1 MGSGICICIPPPQII
16 LLWVAQELPSVDHCV
31 RRAWDMGEGWFVVYA
46 ANTPTVASVSLHV
59 MQLNSELRKDVQEH
73 TTT

>member
-1 MGSGICICIPPPQII
+1 
-16 LLWVAQELPSVDHCV
+16 
-31 RRAWDMGEGWFVVYA
+31 MGEGWFVVYA